1 MKLFHGI
8 YFYPSTVFKLFVLNI
23 NEMNF
28 LKRFFVQRRLRQTLQ
43 NKKCRFAPLFSE
55 AKQIG
60 ILFDAENQAIE
71 KPLAA
76 FIRQLEKEGKSVSSL
91 TYFDS
96 ERQAA
101 FQFLYEVFTG
111 NDIDWLGNIKSAKAN
126 KFMEKKF
133 DYLFCF
139 SAQPIPVIDLL
150 LANSEAKCRIGFYQE
165 GREDFYELM
174 LIPDKGAKEEQMIL
188 LTLEYTKNI
197 CQN

>member
-1 MKLFHGI
+1 
-8 YFYPSTVFKLFVLNI
+8 
-23 NEMNF
+23 MNF
-28 LKRFFVQRRLRQTLQ
+28 LKSFFVQRRLQRMLQ
-43 NKKCRFAPLFSE
+43 HKKHRVAPLFAE
-55 AKQIG
+55 AKQVG
-60 ILFDAENQAIE
+60 ILFNADNQAME

-91 TYFDS
+91 MFFDN

-101 FQFLYEVFTG
+101 FQFPYEVFTG
-111 NDIDWLGNIKSAKAN
+111 NEIDWLGNITSEKAK

-139 SAQPIPVIDLL
+139 STQPTALIDLL

-165 GREDFYELM
+165 GREAFYELM
-174 LIPDKGAKEEQMIL
+174 LIPDKGTKEEQMIPL
-188 LTLEYTKNI
+188 ALEYTKNI